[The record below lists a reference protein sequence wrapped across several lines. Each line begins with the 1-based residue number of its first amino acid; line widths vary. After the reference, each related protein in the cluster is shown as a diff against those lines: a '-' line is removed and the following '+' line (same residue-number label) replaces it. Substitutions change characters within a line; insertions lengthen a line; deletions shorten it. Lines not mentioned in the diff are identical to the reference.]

1 MKKQK
6 TVILELI
13 WMVLIIIVSYGM
25 IYYIAAGYSMP
36 SSLSYGGDG
45 LLGEGLV
52 KSIQENGLKGALIS
66 YRLGAP
72 QNSILLDTPFL
83 DWINIVEIYI
93 VSFFVKSPSVVNQIV
108 YWISYPLSTL
118 FMYGLLRMLEC
129 NRRVSTVISFVFAF
143 APYHFFRNTGHGT
156 LSNYFMIPVAIATGI
171 FILNSP
177 EVKKPFSREVY
188 NKIFFFLL
196 AFLIGFTNIYYV
208 AFSLIFL
215 VWVVFFRI
223 VKDKSLKHNL
233 IYAIYPGATVIGVGI
248 ALAPKIIY
256 TFLYGKN
263 QLAGAR
269 VFIESEIYGLKI
281 VQMLLPSWNSRIGH
295 ISDITMKY
303 MQDNPYINENK
314 FASLGIIASVGFI
327 IACIYLLMNAIR
339 HKEDNIKDCLVM
351 AVLILTLFCTVGGFG
366 AIFNLLVIPEIRC
379 YNRGSIYIACISLV
393 VLSLYLST
401 IKGKYKQIIV
411 LAGIIVIAFFD
422 QISIEDS
429 VKWDGAKENARI
441 CQTFY
446 GEIEKSVPDNAMIY
460 QIPFMAFPENG
471 PINDMPDYEQLSAY
485 VFTDTIRWSYG
496 GMKGRNTRA
505 QELYVDDGMSEA
517 FLDGIKEEGFC
528 GVCIDL
534 KGYTPEQREM
544 VLSFYDNITNKQP
557 IVSLDNNLYYYDI
570 DF

>member
-1 MKKQK
+1 MKKRK
-6 TVILELI
+6 TVMLELV
-13 WMVLIIIVSYGM
+13 WMVLIVIVSYGM

-93 VSFFVKSPSVVNQIV
+93 VSFFVKSPGVVNQIV

-118 FMYGLLRMLEC
+118 FMYGLLRMLKC
-129 NRRVSTVISFVFAF
+129 NRGISTVTSFVFAF
-143 APYHFFRNTGHGT
+143 APYHFFRNTRHGT

-171 FILNSP
+171 FILDSLD
-177 EVKKPFSREVY
+177 VKKPFSREVY
-188 NKIFFFLL
+188 NKIFFLLL
-196 AFLIGFTNIYYV
+196 AFLIGFTNIYYA

-223 VKDKSLKHNL
+223 VKEKSLKHNL
-233 IYAIYPGATVIGVGI
+233 IYVIYPGATIAGVGI
-248 ALAPKIIY
+248 ALAPKMVY
-256 TFLYGKN
+256 TFLHGEN
-263 QLAGAR
+263 TVAAVR
-269 VFIESEIYGLKI
+269 PFIDSERYGLKI
-281 VQMLLPSWNSRIGH
+281 IQMLLPSWNSRIGH
-295 ISDITMKY
+295 ISNITMKY
-303 MQDNPYINENK
+303 MQDNPYINENIC
-314 FASLGIIASVGFI
+314 ASLGIIASVGFI

-366 AIFNLLVIPEIRC
+366 TIFNLLITPEIRC
-379 YNRGSIYIACISLV
+379 YNRGSIFIACISLV
-393 VLSLYLST
+393 VLALYLSA
-401 IKGKYKQIIV
+401 IKKKYKQIV
-411 LAGIIVIAFFD
+411 LLLGIIVVAFFD
-422 QISIEDS
+422 QISIENS
-429 VKWDGAKENARI
+429 TKWDNAKQNAYI
-441 CQTFY
+441 CQIFY
-446 GEIEKSVPDNAMIY
+446 GEIEKSAPDNAMIY
-460 QIPFMAFPENG
+460 QIPFMSFPENG

-496 GMKGRNTRA
+496 GVKGRNTRA
-505 QELYVDDGMSEA
+505 QELYVDNGMSEA
-517 FLDGIKEEGFC
+517 FLDGIKAEGFC

-534 KGYTPEQREM
+534 KGFTPEQREM
-544 VLSFYDNITNKQP
+544 VLSFYSNAVNEQP
-557 IVSLDNNLYYYDI
+557 IVSLDGNLYFYDI
-570 DF
+570 N